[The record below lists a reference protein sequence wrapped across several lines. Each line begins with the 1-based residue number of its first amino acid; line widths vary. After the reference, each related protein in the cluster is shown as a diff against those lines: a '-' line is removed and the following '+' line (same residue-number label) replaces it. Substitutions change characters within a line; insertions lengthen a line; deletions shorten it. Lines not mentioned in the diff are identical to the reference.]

1 MTRYSDNEMGRKEM
15 VERTILSRGIEDKR
29 VIEAMLNVERR
40 LFVPEEYRIE
50 AYEDTP
56 LPIGY
61 SQTISQPY
69 IVALMTELAEIDST
83 SIVLE
88 VGTGSGYQTA
98 ILAEIADFVFTVEII
113 SPLAKRAKKLFDSL
127 GYDNIEARCGDGFH
141 GWPEHA
147 PFDAIVVTAAPARI
161 PEPLLS
167 QLADNGKL
175 VIPLGENRQELEVV
189 TSSGGRVSEKSILS
203 VRFVPM
209 TGEIEVE

>member
-1 MTRYSDNEMGRKEM
+1 M
-15 VERTILSRGIEDKR
+15 VERTILSRGIEDER
-29 VIEAMLNVERR
+29 VIEAMLKVERR
-40 LFVPEEYRIE
+40 LFVPKEYRIE

-69 IVALMTELAEIDST
+69 IVALMTELSKIDST

-88 VGTGSGYQTA
+88 IGTGSGYQAA
-98 ILAEIADFVFTVEII
+98 ILAEIADFVFTIEII
-113 SPLAKRAKKLFDSL
+113 PPLAERAKKLLDSL
-127 GYDNIEARCGDGFH
+127 GYDNIELRCGDGFH
-141 GWPEHA
+141 GWPEKA

-167 QLADNGKL
+167 QLADGGRL
-175 VIPLGENRQELEVV
+175 VVPLGERQQELEVI
-189 TSSGGRVSEKSILS
+189 TFSGGRVSEKSVLP

-209 TGEIEVE
+209 TGEIEGE

>member
-1 MTRYSDNEMGRKEM
+1 M
-15 VERTILSRGIEDKR
+15 VERTILSRGIEDER
-29 VIEAMLNVERR
+29 VIEAMLKVERR
-40 LFVPEEYRIE
+40 LFVPKEYRIE

-88 VGTGSGYQTA
+88 IGTGSGYQA
-98 ILAEIADFVFTVEII
+98 AVLAAIADFVFTIEII
-113 SPLAKRAKKLFDSL
+113 PPLAERAKKLLDSL
-127 GYDNIEARCGDGFH
+127 GYDNIELRCGDGFH
-141 GWPEHA
+141 GWPEKA

-167 QLADNGKL
+167 QLADGGRL
-175 VIPLGENRQELEVV
+175 VVPLGERQQELEVI
-189 TSSGGRVSEKSILS
+189 TFSGGRVSEKSVLP

-209 TGEIEVE
+209 TGEIEGE